1 MEVPKVE
8 IRKSIGDDLLGFK
21 IIKIEID
28 ESIETNYFL
37 VLTPF
42 QFQLTIC
49 KTYPNKIGI
58 HIGFLKL
65 KVAVFFSY
73 G

>member
-1 MEVPKVE
+1 MEIPKVK
-8 IRKSIGDDLLGFK
+8 ITKSIGDDLLGAK

-37 VLTPF
+37 ILTPF
-42 QFQLTIC
+42 QFQLNIC
-49 KTYPNKIGI
+49 RNKIGI

-65 KVAVFFSY
+65 KIAVFFSY
-73 G
+73 E

>member
-1 MEVPKVE
+1 MEIPKVE
-8 IRKSIGDDLLGFK
+8 IIKSIGDDVLGFK

-28 ESIETNYFL
+28 ESMETNYFL
-37 VLTPF
+37 MLTPF

-49 KTYPNKIGI
+49 KNKIGI

-65 KVAVFFSY
+65 KTSIFISY